1 MSTTINFHEQI
12 AIKPHFRGTWDML
25 QALIGYIQQFNAMI
39 GIENMYIAYMELSN
53 GDQKVSIKD
62 FESVEPEN
70 ALVLTEHG
78 VEPRQAQHCVWAQDH
93 PLMQMLHKLDVN
105 QKTIFR
111 FSGSVTHLYTTK
123 YGIAY

>member
-93 PLMQMLHKLDVN
+93 PPTSLCRIYAACGCGPVWTASH
-105 QKTIFR
+105 R
-111 FSGSVTHLYTTK
+111 GYP
-123 YGIAY
+123 